1 MAKIRIIASKNGP
14 LLLEIDGKIKTAFCR
29 CGMSSKKPY
38 CDGTHAK
45 VGFKAD
51 ETIAFEYSE

>member
-1 MAKIRIIASKNGP
+1 LAKITINAIKDGPCIVKADGEKVIA
-14 LLLEIDGKIKTAFCR
+14 LCR
-29 CGMSSKKPY
+29 CNESSNKPR

-51 ETIAFEYSE
+51 ETIIDV

>member
-1 MAKIRIIASKNGP
+1 MAKIVLNAMKDGP
-14 LLLEIDGKIKTAFCR
+14 CIVTVDGQKVAALCR
-29 CGMSSKKPY
+29 CGASNNKPR

-51 ETIAFEYSE
+51 EAQIEV